1 VSAPLRALI
10 VHPEPAVA
18 VQVRAVAEALGY
30 EVTILPDG
38 ERAIDRFVQEPFDV
52 VVVEYF
58 LPGRDGVTTVESIRW
73 APHGRQMRAVLL
85 AESEPEIAPLT
96 ALGARIDAVDTIVG
110 TPSREALHRA
120 LSRAQT
126 PTGQLPTSPATRS
139 PAVPLTFDDET
150 VVPNAAPLTGA
161 TAAPSKIMATRF
173 DDESTVQG
181 SAGVARA
188 MLGALPHGSFSQS
201 VEIPALLKSTP
212 DAAPLTDEELRRSS
226 SGAILVPRSP
236 SEAEDGTRV
245 ARPGASEDK
254 ATNEYTARPSAAP
267 KGGEWRRDAGTLA
280 EARKVREQEEA
291 SANTQGLQL
300 NGRFE
305 DTPFPALLAR
315 LGEARTSG
323 GLICKQEGSSRRETT
338 NGDAPTKIVYFRSG
352 LPTHVRSNLLDEC
365 LGQLLLR
372 KKRIGRATLEES
384 IRRTQAGDGLQGEI
398 LIDMGALSPI
408 EVSETL
414 AAQASEKLYDLFGWR
429 QGSFRMASNVD
440 APRDQMTIELGLP
453 EIVYEGVCAAMPA
466 TLLLDL
472 LTPHLEHFVVPDAAR
487 LARFARVRLPPELRP
502 VLARIDGRA
511 PLRVVLGAGSRPG
524 AVAQMV
530 YALECLQAVQFEDQ
544 PRGRGAPR
552 EESDLRVQ
560 PTRGLVSARVQPGA
574 SWDEDATSKERPHVV
589 ASLPQ
594 KPSFEEVATAR
605 EKAVRDKPVRP
616 ASRRK
621 GLAVPMDDE
630 PHETRERPVLPDISA
645 PHRGVVPSTNIVPTP
660 DVSAAHRTAEPPA
673 SAVMAAPTA
682 PAPASVPP
690 AELDQK
696 VDRLFE
702 AERHFRRGSRALERE
717 RWDEALSAFVRAHE
731 IVPTEGEFL
740 AYVGWSRFSIPTDD
754 AGSRELALTELAQAA
769 DLSPGLYVTHLLHAR
784 VLTKLRRDGEA
795 KRAYERVLVL
805 EPNNE
810 EAQTALARISRPPG

>member
-1 VSAPLRALI
+1 MSAPLRALV
-10 VHPEPAVA
+10 VHPEPAIA
-18 VQVRAVAEALGY
+18 VQVRAIAEALGY
-30 EVTILPDG
+30 EVTVLPDG

-52 VVVEYF
+52 VIVEYF

-110 TPSREALHRA
+110 TPSPEALRRA
-120 LSRAQT
+120 LSRART

-139 PAVPLTFDDET
+139 PQPAPLAFDDET
-150 VVPNAAPLTGA
+150 VVPNASAPLTGA

-188 MLGALPHGSFSQS
+188 MLGALPHSG
-201 VEIPALLKSTP
+201 EIPALLKSTP
-212 DAAPLTDEELRRSS
+212 DAAPLAE
-226 SGAILVPRSP
+226 VPPRGP
-236 SEAEDGTRV
+236 SEADDGTRV
-245 ARPGASEDK
+245 ARPGTEDRTTSEW
-254 ATNEYTARPSAAP
+254 SAQPAAKP
-267 KGGEWRRDAGTLA
+267 RDGEWRRDAGTLA

-291 SANTQGLQL
+291 SANALGLLLQ
-300 NGRFE
+300 GRFE

-323 GLICKQEGSSRRETT
+323 GLICKQEGGRRETT

-429 QGSFRMASNVD
+429 SGSYRMASNVE
-440 APRDQMTIELGLP
+440 APRDGLTIELGLP

-502 VLARIDGRA
+502 VLARIDGRS
-511 PLRVVLGAGSRPG
+511 PLRLVLGAGSRPG
-524 AVAQMV
+524 AVAQMI
-530 YALECLQAVQFEDQ
+530 YALECLHAVQFEDQ

-552 EESDLRVQ
+552 EESDLRPP
-560 PTRGLVSARVQPGA
+560 PTRGLVSARVPVDA
-574 SWDEDATSKERPHVV
+574 NWDDDATSKQRPHVV
-589 ASLPQ
+589 SHPEPPASLPE
-594 KPSFEEVATAR
+594 KPRFEEVATAR
-605 EKAVRDKPVRP
+605 ENAVRGSKPARP

-621 GLAVPMDDE
+621 GIAVPMDDE
-630 PHETRERPVLPDISA
+630 PPATRERPVLPDISA
-645 PHRGVVPSTNIVPTP
+645 PHREIAVPPEA
-660 DVSAAHRTAEPPA
+660 SAPHPTAEPQVA
-673 SAVMAAPTA
+673 SAVIA
-682 PAPASVPP
+682 APASVPP

-717 RWDEALSAFVRAHE
+717 RWEEALSAFVRAHE
-731 IVPTEGEFL
+731 LVPTEGEFL

-784 VLTKLRRDGEA
+784 VLSKLRRDGEA
-795 KRAYERVLVL
+795 KRAFERVLAL

-810 EAQTALARISRPPG
+810 EAQTALTRISRPPD

>member
-1 VSAPLRALI
+1 VTAPLRALV
-10 VHPEPAVA
+10 VHPEPAIA
-18 VQVRAVAEALGY
+18 TLVRGVAESLGY
-30 EVTILPDG
+30 LVVVLPDG

-73 APHGRQMRAVLL
+73 APQGRQMRAVLL

-110 TPSREALHRA
+110 TPTREALRRA

-126 PTGQLPTSPATRS
+126 PTGQLPTSPATRA
-139 PAVPLTFDDET
+139 PAVPVTFDDET
-150 VVPNAAPLTGA
+150 VVPDAAPLSSA
-161 TAAPSKIMATRF
+161 AAAPSKIMATRF

-188 MLGALPHGSFSQS
+188 MLGALPHGSLSQS
-201 VEIPALLKSTP
+201 MEIPAPLKSTP

-226 SGAILVPRSP
+226 SGAIAVPRGPNES
-236 SEAEDGTRV
+236 EDGTRV
-245 ARPGASEDK
+245 ARPGTEDK
-254 ATNEYTARPSAAP
+254 TTGEYTARPSAAP
-267 KGGEWRRDAGTLA
+267 KDGEWRRDAGTLA
-280 EARKVREQEEA
+280 EARKVREQEVE
-291 SANTQGLQL
+291 SANAQGLQL
-300 NGRFE
+300 HGRFE

-323 GLICKQEGSSRRETT
+323 GLICKQEGGARRETT

-414 AAQASEKLYDLFGWR
+414 AGQASEKLYDLFGWR
-429 QGSFRMASNVD
+429 QGSFRLASNVEP
-440 APRDQMTIELGLP
+440 PRDGMSIELGLP

-530 YALECLQAVQFEDQ
+530 YALECLRAVQFEDQ

-552 EESDLRVQ
+552 EESEVR
-560 PTRGLVSARVQPGA
+560 PPRGLVSGRAQPGA
-574 SWDEDATSKERPHVV
+574 NWDEDATSKERPHL
-589 ASLPQ
+589 AAGRPET
-594 KPSFEEVATAR
+594 PRFEDVATAR

-621 GLAVPMDDE
+621 GLAAPMDDE
-630 PHETRERPVLPDISA
+630 PPATRERPVLPDISA
-645 PHRGVVPSTNIVPTP
+645 PHL
-660 DVSAAHRTAEPPA
+660 DVAPPHSPGASAAHRTGDPAA
-673 SAVMAAPTA
+673 SAVIVTPS
-682 PAPASVPP
+682 SVPP
-690 AELDQK
+690 GELDQK

-702 AERHFRRGSRALERE
+702 AERHFRRGSRALQRE

-740 AYVGWSRFSIPTDD
+740 AYVGWSRFSIPVDD
-754 AGSRELALTELAQAA
+754 PSSRELALTELAQAA

-784 VLTKLRRDGEA
+784 VLTKIRRDGEA
-795 KRAYERVLVL
+795 KRAFERVLAL

-810 EAQTALARISRPPG
+810 EAQTALARISRPSE